1 MDKYIENFFT
11 YLQVERNASEF
22 TLSSYRT
29 DILQFCEFAQSQGKT
44 LLETDYPLIRQY
56 LAVLRK
62 NQSVVKT
69 ISRKMSAMRSL
80 FKFLIREELMKTN
93 PFLLV
98 QIINRQKHLPT
109 FLEINE
115 VTLLLDAPDINK
127 LSGLRDKAI
136 LETLYGS
143 GIRVR
148 ELTALNASDIDFL
161 SETIKVKGK
170 GKKER
175 LCPMGGIQATV
186 LHSYVEQSR
195 DTCQESANPVFLN
208 RFGKRIT
215 PRSVERMLKKYQQVT
230 NKIIT
235 PHTLRHSFATH
246 MLEYGADL
254 RSVQELLG
262 HKNLVTTQIYTHLT
276 REKLKE
282 VYDRT
287 HPHA

>member
-1 MDKYIENFFT
+1 MYKIVEKFFA
-11 YLQVERNASEF
+11 YLEVERNASEF
-22 TLSSYRT
+22 TLSSYQT
-29 DILQFCEFAQSQGKT
+29 DIQQFCEFVEAQGKKLT
-44 LLETDYPLIRQY
+44 QTDYPLIRSY
-56 LAVLRK
+56 LSVLRK
-62 NQSVVKT
+62 NQSTVKT

-80 FKFLIREELMKTN
+80 FKFMIREEEVTSN

-109 FLEINE
+109 FLEIDE
-115 VTLLLDAPDINK
+115 ITTLLDTPDVTK

-143 GIRVR
+143 GVRVR
-148 ELTALNASDIDFL
+148 ELTSLNASDVDFL
-161 SETIKVKGK
+161 GETIKVKGK

-175 LCPMGGIQATV
+175 LCPMGGIQASI
-186 LHSYVEQSR
+186 LHSYIEQSR
-195 DTCQESANPVFLN
+195 SLCKESANPVFLN
-208 RFGKRIT
+208 RFGKRMT
-215 PRSVERMLKKYQQVT
+215 ARSVERMLKKYQHVT
-230 NKIIT
+230 KKDIT

-282 VYDRT
+282 VYDKT